1 MLPYQIIDRLNLL
14 YGATRPMLGEVER
27 LVNTEELSSIFT
39 LSSYF
44 LGKKH
49 RADINALMNL
59 VYERQSDDNIFVL
72 FKVLNRISHDEDS
85 LDALRNF
92 MAVDKVDR
100 KSMYLL
106 FRVLNGM
113 YPDNADTLDNLKNT
127 ICAEE
132 GEFDRDL
139 IFLLFNVL
147 EKIIDDEEGLSAL
160 KNTCGT
166 KNFVTCQ
173 TELLFR
179 LVSSLDNKSEEVL
192 DAIKNVIAVETEPD
206 LFLLF
211 KIIQALDESNDN
223 IALLKSVTI
232 FKSKIYEIVNE
243 LTEYKFSIPSNLKK
257 MCNRFE
263 GPALTDAF
271 SRGQLQSKKWLI
283 DVLNDK
289 KIKIGNSIY
298 VCAGWYGVLPAL
310 LFERYDVEGNIWSF
324 DIDPSTDN
332 PADTLNKEYIID
344 NMKFKAFVK
353 DVTELKFDK
362 EILPITHY
370 KYSDAIKYE
379 TMKTTHEIDKPTCV
393 INTSCEH
400 IAEFDK
406 WWDAIPKGTLVILQ
420 NNNFVEHDDETVVN
434 TKTNVDSWAEELKL
448 SKEIFTGTLELEHYN
463 RYMIIGEK

>member
-1 MLPYQIIDRLNLL
+1 
-14 YGATRPMLGEVER
+14 MLGEVER

-44 LGKKH
+44 LGKKIEL
-49 RADINALMNL
+49 DINALMNL
-59 VYERQSDDNIFVL
+59 VYERQRDDNIFVL
-72 FKVLNRISHDEDS
+72 FKVLNRISHDEDL

-92 MAVDKVDR
+92 MADKVDR

-106 FRVLNGM
+106 FRVLSGM
-113 YPDNADTLDNLKNT
+113 YPDNEDTLDNLKNT

-232 FKSKIYEIVNE
+232 FKSKIYEMVNE
-243 LTEYKFSIPSNLKK
+243 LTEHKFSIPNNLKK
-257 MCNRFE
+257 MCNRFG

-324 DIDPSTDN
+324 DIDPIQ
-332 PADTLNKEYIID
+332 IIQQ
-344 NMKFKAFVK
+344 
-353 DVTELKFDK
+353 
-362 EILPITHY
+362 IH
-370 KYSDAIKYE
+370 
-379 TMKTTHEIDKPTCV
+379 
-393 INTSCEH
+393 
-400 IAEFDK
+400 
-406 WWDAIPKGTLVILQ
+406 
-420 NNNFVEHDDETVVN
+420 
-434 TKTNVDSWAEELKL
+434 
-448 SKEIFTGTLELEHYN
+448 
-463 RYMIIGEK
+463 

>member
-1 MLPYQIIDRLNLL
+1 
-14 YGATRPMLGEVER
+14 
-27 LVNTEELSSIFT
+27 
-39 LSSYF
+39 
-44 LGKKH
+44 
-49 RADINALMNL
+49 MN
-59 VYERQSDDNIFVL
+59 
-72 FKVLNRISHDEDS
+72 
-85 LDALRNF
+85 
-92 MAVDKVDR
+92 
-100 KSMYLL
+100 
-106 FRVLNGM
+106 
-113 YPDNADTLDNLKNT
+113 
-127 ICAEE
+127 
-132 GEFDRDL
+132 
-139 IFLLFNVL
+139 
-147 EKIIDDEEGLSAL
+147 
-160 KNTCGT
+160 
-166 KNFVTCQ
+166 
-173 TELLFR
+173 
-179 LVSSLDNKSEEVL
+179 LDNKSEETL
-192 DAIKNVIAVETEPD
+192 DAIKNLIAVETEPD

-211 KIIQALDESNDN
+211 KVIQALDESNEN
-223 IALLKSVTI
+223 IALVKSATI
-232 FKSKIYEIVNE
+232 FKTKIYELVNE
-243 LTEYKFSIPSNLKK
+243 LTEYKFTIPNNLKK

-310 LFERYDVEGNIWSF
+310 LFERYDVEGHIWSF

-344 NMKFKAFVK
+344 GMKFKSFVK
-353 DVTELKFDK
+353 DVAELKFDK
-362 EILPITHY
+362 ETLPITHY
-370 KYSDAIKYE
+370 KYSDAINFE
-379 TMKTTHEIDKPTCV
+379 AMKSTHEIDKPTCI

-406 WWDAIPKGTLVILQ
+406 WWNAIPKGTLVILQ

>member
-59 VYERQSDDNIFVL
+59 VYERQNDDNIFVL

-113 YPDNADTLDNLKNT
+113 YPDNTEMLDDFKNVV
-127 ICAEE
+127 CAEE

-139 IFLLFNVL
+139 IFLVFNL
-147 EKIIDDEEGLSAL
+147 LNQLIDDEEGLSAL

-206 LFLLF
+206 LF
-211 KIIQALDESNDN
+211 
-223 IALLKSVTI
+223 
-232 FKSKIYEIVNE
+232 
-243 LTEYKFSIPSNLKK
+243 
-257 MCNRFE
+257 
-263 GPALTDAF
+263 
-271 SRGQLQSKKWLI
+271 
-283 DVLNDK
+283 
-289 KIKIGNSIY
+289 
-298 VCAGWYGVLPAL
+298 
-310 LFERYDVEGNIWSF
+310 
-324 DIDPSTDN
+324 
-332 PADTLNKEYIID
+332 YI
-344 NMKFKAFVK
+344 
-353 DVTELKFDK
+353 
-362 EILPITHY
+362 
-370 KYSDAIKYE
+370 
-379 TMKTTHEIDKPTCV
+379 
-393 INTSCEH
+393 
-400 IAEFDK
+400 
-406 WWDAIPKGTLVILQ
+406 
-420 NNNFVEHDDETVVN
+420 
-434 TKTNVDSWAEELKL
+434 
-448 SKEIFTGTLELEHYN
+448 
-463 RYMIIGEK
+463 